1 MQKSEGLNE
10 SKALVEVI
18 TAAMLDKKANDVL
31 SIDLQQLTE
40 RVCDYFVICDADS
53 TTQVQAI
60 ADNVLDKVREVM
72 NIKAWHKEGYENSQW
87 ILLDYISVVVHVF
100 QRESR
105 QFYNLEN
112 LWADARIIEHKD
124 E

>member
-10 SKALVEVI
+10 SKAVVEVI
-18 TAAMLDKKANDVL
+18 TAAMLDKKANNVL
-31 SIDLQQLTE
+31 SIDLQQLNE

-87 ILLDYISVVVHVF
+87 ILLDYVSVVVHIF

-112 LWADARIIEHKD
+112 LWADAKIIEHKD